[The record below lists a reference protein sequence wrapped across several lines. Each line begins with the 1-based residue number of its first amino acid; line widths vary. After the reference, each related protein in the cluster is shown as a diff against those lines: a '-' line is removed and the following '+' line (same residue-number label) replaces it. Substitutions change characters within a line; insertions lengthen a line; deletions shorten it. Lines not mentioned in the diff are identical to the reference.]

1 MNKILSGWW
10 GLMMIHQKTIDK
22 MSKPN
27 LMNPEGGTKKA
38 FDGTKQDNARYVV

>member
-10 GLMMIHQKTIDK
+10 GLMMIHRKTIDK

-27 LMNPEGGTKKA
+27 LMNPEEGTKKA
-38 FDGTKQDNARYVV
+38 FDRTKQDM